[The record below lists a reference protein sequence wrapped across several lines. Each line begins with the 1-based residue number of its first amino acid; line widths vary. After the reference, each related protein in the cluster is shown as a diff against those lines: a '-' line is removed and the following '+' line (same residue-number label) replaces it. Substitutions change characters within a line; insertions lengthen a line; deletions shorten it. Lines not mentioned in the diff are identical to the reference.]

1 MSTRLHRATVL
12 AACAITLTACGD
24 PLTSIPGQPGGTTP
38 QPTGQTTASPTEGGG
53 PGAPRVEN
61 PLDASKQLADPCTS
75 LSSGQLRA
83 LDMKT
88 TPRPGDKDSFNTLG
102 PYCSW
107 RDSANRENYTV
118 GYIVPN
124 KNGLADL
131 YRAQEQ
137 GHRAYWEPTTV
148 DGYPAVWEELTD
160 LRDKGGCNISVGIT
174 DELHFSV
181 FVARAEPSTACED
194 VKKVAGAVVETLK
207 KNGG

>member
-12 AACAITLTACGD
+12 TACAIALAACGD
-24 PLTSIPGQPGGTTP
+24 PLTPIPGQPEATTP
-38 QPTGQTTASPTEGGG
+38 QPTGQPTAAPTEDSRF
-53 PGAPRVEN
+53 GAPSVDE

-75 LSSGQLRA
+75 LSPDQLRT

-88 TPRPGDKDSFNTLG
+88 TPRPGDKDSFNSLG

-107 RDSANRENYTV
+107 RDSTNRENYTV
-118 GYIVPN
+118 GYNVPN

-131 YRAQEQ
+131 YRAQEN
-137 GHRAYWEPTTV
+137 GNWAYWEPTTV
-148 DGYPAVWEELTD
+148 NGYPAVWKELTD
-160 LRDKGGCNISVGIT
+160 LRDMGGCNISVGIT
-174 DELHFSV
+174 DQLHFSV
-181 FVARAEPSTACED
+181 FVARAVPATACED